1 MNTIADKTDSMERL
15 ILAMVKVFM
24 KGFLV
29 SITVIVL
36 LQLGFGCGVYTFN
49 PKGKSSIQ
57 SLSIQRFENQT
68 AEYGLADRMAD
79 QIIDAFIAE
88 GTLKIVPV
96 EGSEALLE
104 GVLVGYERKPYT
116 YNQNDEVQEYKVE
129 MVFDITLKNPVD
141 DSDIWK
147 ERMSQIGTYDVEKS
161 ETEETAQ
168 QRAIEL
174 LIEAIINKT
183 TKSW

>member
-1 MNTIADKTDSMERL
+1 MRSFLIGTI
-15 ILAMVKVFM
+15 I
-24 KGFLV
+24 
-29 SITVIVL
+29 IVL
-36 LQLGFGCGVYTFN
+36 LPFILGCGVYTFN
-49 PKGKSSIQ
+49 PKGKSNIQ

-79 QIIDAFIAE
+79 QIIDAFIAD
-88 GTLKIVPV
+88 GTMKIVPV
-96 EGSEALLE
+96 ESSEAFLE
-104 GVLVGYERKPYT
+104 GVLVGYDRKPYT

-129 MVFDITLKNPVD
+129 MVFDITLKNPAD